1 MEEQN
6 TQSTNPPQGGYS
18 SHPVQQQLPNAT
30 AVLVLGILSL
40 VFICPYI
47 SLVGIVLGIIALV
60 LASRDQTLY
69 NQNPSAYSLSS
80 FNNLKAG
87 RVCAIIGLSIAVL
100 TFIITVLFIIGIIAS
115 ASMPF
120 WGMIN

>member
-6 TQSTNPPQGGYS
+6 HFTQPQQTGNYDAP
-18 SHPVQQQLPNAT
+18 PVQQNLPNST

-47 SLVGIVLGIIALV
+47 SLIGIVLGIIAII
-60 LASRDQTLY
+60 LAGKDNTLY
-69 NQNPSAYSLSS
+69 TNNPSRYTLSS

-87 RVCAIIGLSIAVL
+87 RVCAIIGLSIAVV
-100 TFIITVLFIIGIIAS
+100 TFVISILFIIGIIAT
-115 ASMPF
+115 ATLPF
-120 WGMIN
+120 WGMVD